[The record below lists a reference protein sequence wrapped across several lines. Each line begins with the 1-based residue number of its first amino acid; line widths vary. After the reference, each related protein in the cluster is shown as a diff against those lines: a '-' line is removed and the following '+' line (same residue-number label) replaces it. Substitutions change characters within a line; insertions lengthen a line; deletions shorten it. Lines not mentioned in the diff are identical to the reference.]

1 MEIDEKYM
9 RRALQLAVQGAG
21 HASPNPM
28 VGAVIVHNG
37 RIIGEGFHRCCGQGH
52 AEVNA
57 VASVSEADRC
67 LLSESTIYVTLEP
80 CSHYGKTPPCAKLLV
95 DVGLRR
101 VAVGTLDPFEQVRG
115 RGVEML
121 LRAGAEVEV
130 GVLEDECWQLNR
142 RFFAAHVNRR
152 PWVQLKWAQTADG
165 FIGLPQGSAER
176 PLHIS
181 TPVTL
186 ALMHRERAMADAIE
200 RFQIDGINP
209 LVVVL
214 DGITDVRNFGAIART
229 CECAGVNTIV
239 IPERNSVGVTA
250 DAVKTSAGALNYL
263 PVCRESNLVKAV
275 KYLKDSGCQV
285 IGAAGE
291 TKTPYTASDYTGPVA
306 IVLGSED
313 NGISPEIKK
322 LCDELVA
329 IPEFGEINS
338 LNVSVAGGI
347 MIYEVVRQRI
357 ADGQLAQ

>member
-1 MEIDEKYM
+1 MTDKSKNFIF
-9 RRALQLAVQGAG
+9 GI
-21 HASPNPM
+21 H
-28 VGAVIVHNG
+28 AVI
-37 RIIGEGFHRCCGQGH
+37 
-52 AEVNA
+52 
-57 VASVSEADRC
+57 EAI
-67 LLSESTIYVTLEP
+67 EA
-80 CSHYGKTPPCAKLLV
+80 GKSIDKLLV
-95 DVGLRR
+95 KKEFSGDLGRELLS
-101 VAVGTLDPFEQVRG
+101 VARNF
-115 RGVEML
+115 GVPVQHVP
-121 LRAGAEVEV
+121 VEK
-130 GVLEDECWQLNR
+130 LNR
-142 RFFAAHVNRR
+142 ITRR
-152 PWVQLKWAQTADG
+152 NHQGAIAMLSAVDYCRIDSVIPQLYD
-165 FIGLPQGSAER
+165 
-176 PLHIS
+176 
-181 TPVTL
+181 
-186 ALMHRERAMADAIE
+186 
-200 RFQIDGINP
+200 DGINP

-275 KYLKDSGCQV
+275 KYLKDSGCKV

-322 LCDELVA
+322 QCDELVA

-357 ADGQLAQ
+357 ADGQSAQ